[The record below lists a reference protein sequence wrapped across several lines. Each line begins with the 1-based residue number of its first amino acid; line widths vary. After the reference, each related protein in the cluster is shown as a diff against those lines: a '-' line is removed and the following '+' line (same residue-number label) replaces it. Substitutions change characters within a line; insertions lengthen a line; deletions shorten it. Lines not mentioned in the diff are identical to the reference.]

1 LSDNTT
7 PVIQNTETILINADP
22 AVSED
27 GTVRFVVSKIWASL
41 DLGRGSGKF
50 NGGFSLIP
58 DGKLVLPINVRK
70 EEGIDELTTE
80 EFKDVLAKLVSL
92 IQPAAE
98 TFVQIQ
104 LNTLTYNPQNDF

>member
-1 LSDNTT
+1 MSDSLA
-7 PVIQNTETILINADP
+7 PVIQNTEAILINADP
-22 AVSED
+22 AVDES

-58 DGKLVLPINVRK
+58 DGKLVLPINVRTG
-70 EEGIDELTTE
+70 EGTDQLTTE
-80 EFKDVLAKLVSL
+80 EFKEVLAKLVSL

-104 LNTLTYNPQNDF
+104 LNTLTYNPNSDF